1 MAKQTDKTY
10 RYVSVL
16 SSILIILVWF
26 IISKA
31 LNAPILLPSP
41 NEVLRTTVE
50 IFKTRDFISNVGAT
64 IIRALIS
71 FLIIIVSG
79 TLCGLLAGR
88 FIIFKKAI
96 SPLISLFKATPVMS
110 IILLAFIWL
119 KSSSVPIFSAFLMAF
134 PIMFV
139 QTMDAYSH
147 IDTKL
152 EQMCIVY
159 DIKGT
164 KRIKALVV
172 PSLIPSIIT
181 GSRQTLSMILKV
193 VIAAEVIILPKQGIG
208 RSLQLAQIQLETC
221 KVFAW
226 TIVAVI
232 LTVLS
237 DNLFELILK
246 KLQRKHFSREEE

>member
-1 MAKQTDKTY
+1 MTKQKDKTY

-16 SSILIILVWF
+16 SSIFIIFVWF
-26 IISKA
+26 AVSKS

-41 NEVLRTTVE
+41 SEVLSTIIE
-50 IFKTRDFISNVGAT
+50 IFKTNDFISNVSAT

-71 FLIIIVSG
+71 FLIIVISG
-79 TLCGLLAGR
+79 TLCGILAGH
-88 FIIFKKAI
+88 FTIFKMAI
-96 SPLISLFKATPVMS
+96 MPLVSLFKATPVMS
-110 IILLAFIWL
+110 VILLAFIWL

-134 PIMFV
+134 PVMFV
-139 QTMDAYSH
+139 QTMDAYSN
-147 IDTKL
+147 IDQKL
-152 EQMCIVY
+152 EQMCAVY

-164 KRIKALVV
+164 KRIQVLVI
-172 PSLIPSIIT
+172 PSLVPSIIT
-181 GSRQTLSMILKV
+181 GARQTLSMIWKV

-232 LTVLS
+232 LTVLG
-237 DNLFELILK
+237 DTLFEFLLK
-246 KLQRKHFSREEE
+246 SLQKKYFSREEE